1 MKDIKRTDAGRNI
14 TARPLSH
21 FHYSKIPLWCHFVC
35 HPCTAQLNSSQVFAS
50 AVCVRAQSQ
59 NADDNDDIND
69 IVDNKML
76 YWMPWM
82 RCMRCG
88 YWLFGLRCV
97 RNIGDKLCCQS
108 KFIEWFELNLVA
120 KQSMIKWSQSV
131 KDICSFVLCT
141 QCMWINSMWIDGR
154 TKKCSF
160 PPNILLVTFNRRK
173 SYLRSCHDTLCADQT
188 QTMGVHC
195 RPLFFPHNRR
205 KKNIYRHLA
214 SHNQPKKKVYL
225 LLIIIVVRAAQLFG
239 LH

>member
-1 MKDIKRTDAGRNI
+1 
-14 TARPLSH
+14 
-21 FHYSKIPLWCHFVC
+21 
-35 HPCTAQLNSSQVFAS
+35 
-50 AVCVRAQSQ
+50 
-59 NADDNDDIND
+59 
-69 IVDNKML
+69 ML

-214 SHNQPKKKVYL
+214 SHNQPKKKGVSFVNYYCSTRSAIVWL
-225 LLIIIVVRAAQLFG
+225 ALIVRFTRSSSHTLTDTDTDDEQQFIRG
-239 LH
+239 LHKNNDRLKSLKLWPVTFCARTNN